1 MVFMEFEKAKQI
13 LNKYKKYKY
22 TDEEVTEILKLLNVF
37 VEVTIKNLLQ
47 EKADEKRN
55 SVR

>member
-1 MVFMEFEKAKQI
+1 MEFEKAKQI

-37 VEVTIKNLLQ
+37 VEVTIKNLLK

>member
-1 MVFMEFEKAKQI
+1 MEFEKAKQI

-22 TDEEVTEILKLLNVF
+22 ADEEVTEILKLLNVF
-37 VEVTIKNLLQ
+37 VEVTIKNLLK